1 MPENRMQ
8 EQVADRWNSIRQAIR
23 KRWSEITED
32 DLRAID
38 GDSRKLVA
46 LVNQKTEMPL
56 HEIEVAIDEIA
67 QQSGGLLSRVMSSAS
82 DFAADA
88 SRRVAEPAREAWRQA
103 RDTVAERPMASLGG
117 AFGAGLAIG
126 LCCGLLLFERPQPL
140 RWWEMHR

>member
-1 MPENRMQ
+1 MQ

-23 KRWSEITED
+23 QRWAQITEE

-46 LVNQKTEMPL
+46 LVNQKTDMPL
-56 HEIEVAIDEIA
+56 HEIEAAIDEIA
-67 QQSGGLLSRVMSSAS
+67 QQSGGLLSRVLSSAS

-88 SRRVAEPAREAWRQA
+88 SRRVAEPAQEAWRQA
-103 RDTVAERPMASLGG
+103 RTVVAERPMASLGG
-117 AFGAGLAIG
+117 AFGAGLVVG
-126 LCCGLLLFERPQPL
+126 LCCGLLLFERPQPP